1 MTSTTQVRASAA
13 PHASTLLVS
22 QLIFNLGFYAVIPFL
37 ASTMRTDFLLSGAA
51 IGLVL
56 GARTFFQQG
65 LFLAGGILTDR
76 FGARALIALGCA
88 VRVAGYLLLASA
100 DGFVGFLAG
109 AVLTGLGGALF
120 SPALETLVAA
130 ADARTRETRPVGRP
144 SLFAALIVVGEV
156 GAAVGPVA
164 GALLLGLSFSAAVLA
179 GAAVFTVVGIV
190 LWRIIPAEPGLAAP
204 HHAAPDHAEPGH
216 TSDDRAASGRIDPWA
231 SIRHRRFVVF
241 AALFSVNLLAYN
253 QLYLGLSFE
262 VERTDGGTGTLG
274 ALFLLVSLL
283 TVALQWPVAALARRR
298 GAARALAA
306 GFVVMAAGFVSVGA
320 AARLL
325 LTGSALDALPA
336 AVLVI
341 CLALGHML
349 VLPVAMDLVPLF
361 AGGARLGSFYGLLAS
376 CGGVAVLLGS
386 VLLGSLF
393 DDFPAV
399 AWGLLAGLALL
410 SALALPRYLPT
421 HRDPMRTHD

>member
-1 MTSTTQVRASAA
+1 MTSATLLRTPGA

-37 ASTMRTDFLLSGAA
+37 ASTMRTDFLLSGTA

-100 DGFVGFLAG
+100 DGFAGFLAG

-130 ADARTRETRPVGRP
+130 ADARTRPTRPAGRP
-144 SLFAALIVVGEV
+144 SLFAALIVVGEL

-190 LWRIIPAEPGLAAP
+190 LWRLIPAEQPHTEQGSAA
-204 HHAAPDHAEPGH
+204 
-216 TSDDRAASGRIDPWA
+216 DRAAPEPADPWA
-231 SIRHRRFVVF
+231 SIRNRRFVVF
-241 AALFSVNLLAYN
+241 AALSSINLLAYN

-283 TVALQWPVAALARRR
+283 TVALQWPVAALARRV

-306 GFVVMAAGFVSVGA
+306 GFTVMAVGFLAVGA
-320 AARLL
+320 AGSMP
-325 LTGSALDALPA
+325 LTGSVLDTLPA
-336 AVLVI
+336 AALVT

-349 VLPVAMDLVPLF
+349 VLPVALDLVPLF
-361 AGGARLGSFYGLLAS
+361 AGGARLGSFYGLLAT

-393 DDFPAV
+393 DSSPAV
-399 AWGLLAGLALL
+399 GWGLLAGLALVSGL
-410 SALALPRYLPT
+410 TLPRFLPI
-421 HRDPMRTHD
+421 HPHHS

>member
-1 MTSTTQVRASAA
+1 MTSATLVRAHGA

-22 QLIFNLGFYAVIPFL
+22 QLIFNLGFYAVVPFL
-37 ASTMRTDFLLSGAA
+37 ASTMRTDFLLSGTA

-100 DGFVGFLAG
+100 DGFAGFLAG

-130 ADARTRETRPVGRP
+130 ADARTRPARPAHHP
-144 SLFAALIVVGEV
+144 SLFAALIVVGEL

-179 GAAVFTVVGIV
+179 GAAVFTVVGVV
-190 LWRIIPAEPGLAAP
+190 LWRLIPAEPG
-204 HHAAPDHAEPGH
+204 HAEQGPTTDH
-216 TSDDRAASGRIDPWA
+216 RAVAEPADPWA
-231 SIRHRRFVVF
+231 SIRNRRFVVF

-283 TVALQWPVAALARRR
+283 TVALQWPVAALARRV

-306 GFVVMAAGFVSVGA
+306 GFAVMAVGFVSVGA
-320 AARLL
+320 AGSMP
-325 LTGSALDALPA
+325 LTGSVLDTLPA
-336 AVLVI
+336 AVLVT

-361 AGGARLGSFYGLLAS
+361 AGGDRLGSFYGLLAS

-386 VLLGSLF
+386 VLFGSLF
-393 DDFPAV
+393 DDSPAV
-399 AWGLLAGLALL
+399 AWGLLAGLALV
-410 SALALPRYLPT
+410 SGLALPRFLPIHPNT
-421 HRDPMRTHD
+421 PEDS